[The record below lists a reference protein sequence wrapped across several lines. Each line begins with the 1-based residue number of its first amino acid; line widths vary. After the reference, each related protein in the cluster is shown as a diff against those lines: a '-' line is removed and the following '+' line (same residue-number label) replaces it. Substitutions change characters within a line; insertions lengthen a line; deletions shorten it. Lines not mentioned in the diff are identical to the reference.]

1 VGAEIL
7 TFLCLQAK
15 AKELK
20 KENKLAQQ
28 LADEELR
35 KLFNEGISNQFGKKK
50 STAQSKASALGL
62 TEQSKEVAEFLE
74 EMSSDDSDS
83 ESEDERNGPMIIED
97 DEPVATV
104 IFREKTIEDII
115 EEQRAKLAAEGKKG
129 TPVTEASFAEWQKA
143 KLAKKQAEAEMRLKL
158 EQAKKKGGKGL
169 SVLSGKE
176 LFSYNASL
184 FVDDDGAIDESEEQ
198 AMNADML
205 KRQQM
210 EEQRAREEA
219 ERIQAEQQ
227 RLMELQQIELEAR
240 RYKDDQRRLAAAAP
254 NRATF
259 VMGDVVINQVNTLC
273 SCMLRVRLLLL

>member
-1 VGAEIL
+1 
-7 TFLCLQAK
+7 
-15 AKELK
+15 LK

-210 EEQRAREEA
+210 EEQRAREEE

-259 VMGDVVINQVNTLC
+259 VMGDVVINQVNTRC
-273 SCMLRVRLLLL
+273 